1 MDLVT
6 QVNADTHL
14 RSHLDGG
21 SSQARTPIMATPAT
35 VAAVPAAAGAGA
47 VAAKAAGAV
56 VGGAAVVGAAY
67 AAYRAVVR

>member
-1 MDLVT
+1 MDLLT
-6 QVNADTHL
+6 HVNADAQL
-14 RSHLDGG
+14 RSHLDGTG
-21 SSQARTPIMATPAT
+21 SEVRTPIMASPAT

-56 VGGAAVVGAAY
+56 VGGGAVVGAAY